1 MRGSLKIF
9 TWFGIPVYVHW
20 SFGLIFLYILWKAN
34 EQSFS
39 TNETLWLTGLYM
51 ALFACV
57 LLHEYGHALTARR
70 YGIRTRDIVLL
81 PIGGM
86 ARLER
91 MPEKPV
97 QELVVAIAG
106 PLVNV
111 VIAILLGLSI
121 WLFAHPDQLEA
132 LRLSVQ
138 AQATGDS
145 AQGTGIE
152 VAKLLESAVIL
163 TLGNLVLFLFNLI
176 PAFPMDGGRV
186 LRALLSMRI
195 GRPKATRVA
204 AWVGQGIAG
213 VLVIWGVME
222 GDYLRMLL
230 GLFVIY
236 AARNENAQV
245 QTDALLNRF
254 TARDVV
260 RLQFTRLHGNDWMKD
275 PIELLQHGLE
285 RNFLVFDMAEQLTGV
300 LEEKDILIAMRKADT
315 SAAVQ
320 QYTQRVEVVAATESL
335 RYVYHLLQQR
345 GHSLVAVTEND
356 ALLGVVDD
364 AGMQYFMARQGRRQ

>member
-34 EQSFS
+34 QQSFS
-39 TNETLWLTGLYM
+39 TNDTLWMTGLYM
-51 ALFACV
+51 ALFGCV

-91 MPEKPV
+91 MPEKPI

-106 PLVNV
+106 PMVNLI
-111 VIAILLGLSI
+111 IAILLALCIGFL
-121 WLFAHPDQLEA
+121 AQPDQLEA
-132 LRLSVQ
+132 LRLSIQ
-138 AQATGDS
+138 AEAAGEI
-145 AQGTGIE
+145 AEETGIE
-152 VAKLLESAVIL
+152 ITKLLQYGIMLV
-163 TLGNLVLFLFNLI
+163 LGNLVLVIFNMI

-186 LRALLSMRI
+186 FRALLSMRI
-195 GRPKATRVA
+195 GRPRATKIA

-213 VLVIWGVME
+213 LLAIWGIME
-222 GDYLRMLL
+222 ENYSLALL

-236 AARNENAQV
+236 AARNENIQV
-245 QTDALLNRF
+245 QTDDMLSKF

-260 RLQFTRLHGNDWMKD
+260 RPQFTRLRGNDWMKD
-275 PIELLQHGLE
+275 AIELLYHGLE
-285 RNFLVFDMAEQLTGV
+285 RNFLVFDMSEKLLGV
-300 LEEKDILIAMRKADT
+300 LEESEIIIAMRKSDT
-315 SAAVQ
+315 STSVQ
-320 QYTQRVEVVAATESL
+320 QYTQQVESVAASESL
-335 RYVYHLLQQR
+335 RYVYYLLSQR
-345 GHSLVAVTEND
+345 GHSLVAVTEDD
-356 ALLGVVDD
+356 ALLGVIDEV
-364 AGMQYFMARQGRRQ
+364 GLQYFMARQK

>member
-34 EQSFS
+34 QQSFS
-39 TNETLWLTGLYM
+39 TTETLWLTGLYM
-51 ALFACV
+51 ALFGCV

-91 MPEKPV
+91 MPEKPG

-111 VIAILLGLSI
+111 AIALILGLCI
-121 WLFAHPDQLEA
+121 WVFAHPDQLEA

-138 AQATGDS
+138 AQAAGELAED
-145 AQGTGIE
+145 TGIE
-152 VAKLLESAVIL
+152 VAKLLEAALIL

-195 GRPKATRVA
+195 GRPKATRIA
-204 AWVGQGIAG
+204 AWVGQGIAA
-213 VLVIWGVME
+213 LLAIWGYME
-222 GDYLRMLL
+222 GDYLRILL

-245 QTDALLNRF
+245 QTDALLSRF

-260 RLQFTRLHGNDWMKD
+260 RSQFTRLHGNDWMKD

-285 RNFLVFDMAEQLTGV
+285 RNFLVFDMAEQIIGA
-300 LEEKDILIAMRKADT
+300 LEESEILAAMHKSDT
-315 SAAVQ
+315 SASVQ
-320 QYTQRVEVVAATESL
+320 QYTQRVEVVPATESL
-335 RYVYHLLQQR
+335 RYIYYLLRQR
-345 GHSLVAVTEND
+345 GHGVVAVTENGE
-356 ALLGVVDD
+356 LIGVVDD
-364 AGMQYFMARQGRRQ
+364 AGLQYFMTRQKV

>member
-9 TWFGIPVYVHW
+9 TWFGIPVFVHW
-20 SFGLIFLYILWKAN
+20 SFGLIFVYILWKAN
-34 EQSFS
+34 QEAFS
-39 TNETLWLTGLYM
+39 TSETLWFGGLYM
-51 ALFACV
+51 ALFGCV
-57 LLHEYGHALTARR
+57 LLHEYGHALAARY
-70 YGIRTRDIVLL
+70 YGITTRDIVLL

-91 MPEKPV
+91 MPEKPF

-106 PLVNV
+106 PLVN
-111 VIAILLGLSI
+111 IAIALLLVFSV
-121 WLFAHPDQLEA
+121 WLYAPPGQLEMLWLA
-132 LRLSVQ
+132 AE
-138 AQATGDS
+138 AQAAGELS
-145 AQGTGIE
+145 EETGIE
-152 VAKLLESAVIL
+152 VAKLLEFAFIL
-163 TLGNLVLFLFNLI
+163 TFGNLVLFFFNLI

-204 AWVGQGIAG
+204 AIVGQVIAG
-213 VLVIWGVME
+213 SLAIWGIIE
-222 GDYLRMLL
+222 GDYGRMLL

-236 AARNENAQV
+236 AARSENSQV

-260 RLQFTRLHGNDWMKD
+260 RSQFTRLHANDWMKD

-285 RNFLVFDMAEQLTGV
+285 RNFLVFDMSEKLVGA
-300 LEEKDILIAMRKADT
+300 LEEAEILTAMRKSDI

-320 QYTQRVEVVAATESL
+320 QYTQHVETVPASDSL
-335 RYVYHLLQQR
+335 RYVFYLLQQR
-345 GHSLVAVTEND
+345 GH
-356 ALLGVVDD
+356 GVVAITDNGELIGVIDD
-364 AGMQYFMARQGRRQ
+364 AGMRYFMSRQRM

>member
-1 MRGSLKIF
+1 M
-9 TWFGIPVYVHW
+9 
-20 SFGLIFLYILWKAN
+20 
-34 EQSFS
+34 
-39 TNETLWLTGLYM
+39 
-51 ALFACV
+51 
-57 LLHEYGHALTARR
+57 
-70 YGIRTRDIVLL
+70 
-81 PIGGM
+81 
-86 ARLER
+86 
-91 MPEKPV
+91 
-97 QELVVAIAG
+97 
-106 PLVNV
+106 
-111 VIAILLGLSI
+111 
-121 WLFAHPDQLEA
+121 
-132 LRLSVQ
+132 SVQ
-138 AQATGDS
+138 AQANGSS
-145 AQGTGIE
+145 AQATGIE

-213 VLVIWGVME
+213 VLVVWGVVE

-260 RLQFTRLHGNDWMKD
+260 RLQYTRLHSNDWMKD

-285 RNFLVFDMAEQLTGV
+285 RNFLVFDMSEQMIGV
-300 LEEKDILIAMRKADT
+300 LEEKDILTAMRKSDT

-335 RYVYHLLQQR
+335 RYVYYLLQQR
-345 GHSLVAVTEND
+345 GHSLVAITEND

-364 AGMQYFMARQGRRQ
+364 AGMQYFMARQGRGQ

>member
-20 SFGLIFLYILWKAN
+20 SFGLIFVYILWKSN
-34 EQSFS
+34 QQSAS
-39 TNETLWLTGLYM
+39 TSDTLWLTGLYM

-91 MPEKPV
+91 MPEKPS
-97 QELVVAIAG
+97 QELMVAIAG

-111 VIAILLGLSI
+111 VIAFLLLIAI

-132 LRLSVQ
+132 LRLSVE
-138 AQATGDS
+138 AQATGDLVEDS
-145 AQGTGIE
+145 GIE
-152 VAKLLESAVIL
+152 IAKLLEYALIL
-163 TLGNLVLFLFNLI
+163 TMGNLVLFFFNLI

-204 AWVGQGIAG
+204 AIVGQVIAALLSMWGIY
-213 VLVIWGVME
+213 E
-222 GDYLRMLL
+222 GNYFLMLL
-230 GLFVIY
+230 GIFVIY
-236 AARNENAQV
+236 AARNENTQV
-245 QTDALLNRF
+245 QTDALLNQF

-260 RLQFTRLHGNDWMKD
+260 RTQFTRLHGNDWMKD

-285 RNFLVFDMAEQLTGV
+285 RNFLVFDMSEQLIGA
-300 LEEKDILIAMRKADT
+300 LEEEEILIAMRKADT
-315 SAAVQ
+315 SASVQ
-320 QYTQRVEVVAATESL
+320 QYTQRVEVVSASESL
-335 RYVYHLLQQR
+335 RYIYYLLQQR
-345 GHSLVAVTEND
+345 GHGLIAIMDNGE
-356 ALLGVVDD
+356 LIGVIDD
-364 AGMQYFMARQGRRQ
+364 AGMRYFMSRQRM

>member
-39 TNETLWLTGLYM
+39 THETLWLTGLYM
-51 ALFACV
+51 ALFGCV

-91 MPEKPV
+91 MPEKPG
-97 QELVVAIAG
+97 QELVVDIAG

-145 AQGTGIE
+145 AQETGIE

-245 QTDALLNRF
+245 QTDALLSRF

-285 RNFLVFDMAEQLTGV
+285 RNFLVFDMAERLTGV
-300 LEEKDILIAMRKADT
+300 LEEKDILNAMRKADT
-315 SAAVQ
+315 STAVQ
-320 QYTQRVEVVAATESL
+320 HYTQQVEVVAATDSL
-335 RYVYHLLQQR
+335 RYVYYLLQQR
-345 GHSLVAVTEND
+345 GHSLVAVMEKD

-364 AGMQYFMARQGRRQ
+364 AGMQYFMARQGRGQ